1 MSASFRYV
9 LLVLLTIIVLCFFS
23 SSRLCSTESAI
34 GNASTQ
40 RGQDRTSLLQDEG
53 QCSEAYPLSNKEID
67 DAISAGSFIFKR
79 AVDDYT
85 GQTHGRIK
93 DGKVRTSTEVCGGLC

>member
-1 MSASFRYV
+1 MSASFRY
-9 LLVLLTIIVLCFFS
+9 LLLTLLGVFVLCFFS
-23 SSRLCSTESAI
+23 SSRLCSTEGPN

-40 RGQDRTSLLQDEG
+40 RGQDRTSLLLDEG
-53 QCSEAYPLSNKEID
+53 QCSGAFPLLNKEID
-67 DAISAGSFIFKR
+67 DAVAAGPFSFKR

-93 DGKVRTSTEVCGGLC
+93 DGKVRTSTEDCGGLC